1 MSACT
6 LWLVL
11 GLFQYAVR
19 AFADALEAV
28 PMALAENSGLQ
39 PMDTVTAVKAQ
50 QVQVGDRRAFSV
62 PIAHLQ
68 YGCQPTTVLILDFR
82 DRDCARRRPH

>member
-1 MSACT
+1 MRGCSYWVLVLSLLLFPPCSWPSVCMFS
-6 LWLVL
+6 LWLFL
-11 GLFQYAVR
+11 RPCQYAVR

-50 QVQVGDRRAFSV
+50 QVQVC
-62 PIAHLQ
+62 HQ
-68 YGCQPTTVLILDFR
+68 
-82 DRDCARRRPH
+82 